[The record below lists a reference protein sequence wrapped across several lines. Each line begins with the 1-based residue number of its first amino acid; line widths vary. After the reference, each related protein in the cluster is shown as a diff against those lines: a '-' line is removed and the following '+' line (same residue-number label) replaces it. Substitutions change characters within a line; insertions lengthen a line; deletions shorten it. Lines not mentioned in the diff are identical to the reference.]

1 MVICQAFLLSSRMMS
16 INKASISIHF
26 VPQAIMLALLL
37 VCDALNMIEQS
48 FLRSLRA

>member
-16 INKASISIHF
+16 INKASISIHL

-48 FLRSLRA
+48 FLRR